1 MARLEGKVAV
11 ITGSTSGMGEDT
23 ARLFVREGA
32 RVVVTGRNEER
43 GEAIAQSL
51 GDGNAVFVRA
61 DVTSESDIIKLIET
75 TVERYGKI
83 DCLFNNAAGPT
94 QEVPITEVDAERL
107 PGDMMNVFGSVVLMT
122 KHVVP
127 VMKANGGGSIINNG
141 STAAHR
147 ANSSP
152 AVYSGLKAGVC
163 HLSRCYA
170 MELSEFAI
178 RVNTI
183 SPGAII
189 TPIFAKQLG
198 VPADKVSQVTE
209 ILEKVMGNALPV
221 GRSGRGEDIAYA
233 AVYLA
238 SDESAYVTAQDFV
251 VDGGLTGGL
260 SPNQKSGQ
268 WQQIQQAIEPILS
281 NSPSA

>member
-1 MARLEGKVAV
+1 MGRLQGKVAV

-43 GEAIAQSL
+43 GAAIAQSL
-51 GDGNAVFVRA
+51 GEDRALFVRA
-61 DVTSESDIIKLIET
+61 DVTSESDIIKLVET
-75 TVERYGKI
+75 TVAHYGQI

-94 QEVPITEVDAERL
+94 QDAPVAEIEAEL
-107 PGDMMNVFGSVVLMT
+107 LAGDMMNVFGSVVLMT

-127 VMKANGGGSIINNG
+127 IMRAKGGGSIINNG

-152 AVYSGLKAGVC
+152 SVYSGLKAGVC

-170 MELSEFAI
+170 MELSAYGI

-183 SPGAII
+183 SPGAIV

-198 VPADKVSQVTE
+198 VPANKESQVTE
-209 ILEKVMGNALPV
+209 VLASVLGKALPV
-221 GRSGRGEDIAYA
+221 GRAGRGEDIAYA
-233 AVYLA
+233 AIYLA

-251 VDGGLTGGL
+251 IDGGLTGGL
-260 SPNQKSGQ
+260 PPYQKRDQ
-268 WQQIQQAIEPILS
+268 WQQIQQAIEPVL
-281 NSPSA
+281 NS

>member
-1 MARLEGKVAV
+1 MARLAGKVAI

-23 ARLFVREGA
+23 ARLFVKEGA

-43 GEAIAQSL
+43 GKTIAQSL
-51 GDGNAVFVRA
+51 GEDNAMFVCA
-61 DVTSESDIIKLIET
+61 DVTNEADVVRLVAT
-75 TVERYGKI
+75 TVEHYGRI

-94 QEVPITEVDAERL
+94 QDAPVTEIDSGLLA
-107 PGDMMNVFGSVVLMT
+107 GDMMNVFGSVVLMT

-127 VMKANGGGSIINNG
+127 TMRASGGGSIINNG

-152 AVYSGLKAGVC
+152 SVYSGLKAGVC

-170 MELSEFAI
+170 MELCEDGI

-183 SPGAII
+183 SPGAIV
-189 TPIFAKQLG
+189 TPIFAKHLG
-198 VPADKVSQVTE
+198 VPSGKEQEATE
-209 ILEKVMGNALPV
+209 ILSQVMGKALPV

-233 AVYLA
+233 AIYLA

-260 SPNQKSGQ
+260 SPSQGRGQ
-268 WQQIQQAIEPILS
+268 WQQIQKALEPIMEK
-281 NSPSA
+281 